1 MTELR
6 ALSCNLF
13 LNFHNL
19 APNVHK
25 SGSSQVHVM
34 LAGYNYPKT
43 WLLFVQP
50 KPTSPQIANQLFSPI
65 HHRFE
70 GNQPPPGF
78 TFELLQDGWNV
89 QNYQIP
95 NILAWP
101 ATARLL
107 HKITAVQFRKLT
119 SFLPIPAL
127 FIGYNNYQADIT
139 LNKYY
144 FSNAKEKLVLYLH
157 SHNDLVLI
165 LCWINEPVLKPHSHE
180 SKSLEWSKKQDE
192 QS

>member
-89 QNYQIP
+89 QNDQIP

-107 HKITAVQFRKLT
+107 HEITIVQFRKLT

-127 FIGYNNYQADIT
+127 FIGYNNYQADIKQILLLKCQRNTCSLFTFTQWSGSHT
-139 LNKYY
+139 LLN
-144 FSNAKEKLVLYLH
+144 
-157 SHNDLVLI
+157 
-165 LCWINEPVLKPHSHE
+165 
-180 SKSLEWSKKQDE
+180 
-192 QS
+192 QSATS